1 MIPLIGGG
9 KFEDIGDKIR
19 LPDDVTMGYVAE
31 HLLGVPLTVISDFH
45 SHMEPHKA
53 LPGHDSRLLAEG
65 ISYSYVLKEDPA
77 MSNVLEIPNG
87 LPLEEDPTRYVFI
100 SFIYFQKENK
110 CEQWDWIISQGTF
123 LCISYFPVT
132 KF

>member
-1 MIPLIGGG
+1 
-9 KFEDIGDKIR
+9 
-19 LPDDVTMGYVAE
+19 
-31 HLLGVPLTVISDFH
+31 
-45 SHMEPHKA
+45 MEPHKA

-100 SFIYFQKENK
+100 LFAFKKKISVHNGIESFFKDHSYVFP
-110 CEQWDWIISQGTF
+110 TF
-123 LCISYFPVT
+123 L
-132 KF
+132 

>member
-53 LPGHDSRLLAEG
+53 LPGHDSKLLAEG
-65 ISYSYVLKEDPA
+65 ISYSYVLKEDPTL
-77 MSNVLEIPNG
+77 SNVLEIPNG

-100 SFIYFQKENK
+100 LFAFKKKISVHNGIESFFKDHSYVFP
-110 CEQWDWIISQGTF
+110 TF
-123 LCISYFPVT
+123 L
-132 KF
+132 